1 MTHTKSRK
9 VARQAT
15 KAEFIKIALKHH
27 SKIHAHILWKLFSR
41 SKRGRQQNKFV
52 LRILKII
59 KKNSNNRI
67 NRILETNHKI
77 LNDKIW
83 SNSKYKRK
91 LSIEEIISTL

>member
-1 MTHTKSRK
+1 M
-9 VARQAT
+9 QL
-15 KAEFIKIALKHH
+15 LKNHYRF
-27 SKIHAHILWKLFSR
+27 K
-41 SKRGRQQNKFV
+41 N
-52 LRILKII
+52 LRII